1 MAGVFFGAA
10 VGFPR
15 AGLLTE
21 VGLAVLPETDFAF
34 ARTDAPRLAPVARAS
49 TGLALRVAPF
59 FAARIVLLARGAA
72 RAAEAFF
79 LAAGF
84 AATGLFA
91 RRAHS
96 RRFCFRFARGFVG
109 G

>member
-1 MAGVFFGAA
+1 MADVFFGAVA
-10 VGFPR
+10 GFPR

-21 VGLAVLPETDFAF
+21 AGIAVLPETDFAF
-34 ARTDAPRLAPVARAS
+34 ARADAPRLARAS

-59 FAARIVLLARGAA
+59 FAARIVLLT

-91 RRAHS
+91 RRGTTAV
-96 RRFCFRFARGFVG
+96 FVFVLCAG
-109 G
+109 LL